1 MVIDK
6 TYTHSDFRGQIFMP
20 APVTPF
26 APGGDLM
33 LDAYSEILEWY
44 LGHQADALLIAGN
57 NGEGYALSSDEL
69 RQVTET
75 ALKTVAGRVPIFV
88 HVSRTSNAESI
99 ALARVAADAGAPGIC
114 LMGQPFIHAATKAEI
129 VARFEAVA
137 KAVPLPMLAFNSMHY
152 TQFCLTPDIL
162 SAIADVAP
170 VCAVKNTVTDF
181 DHITTM
187 IAELGD
193 RFPIMWGGATTLITG
208 LLLGS
213 GGFVGTGV
221 EFFGRDCKDQF
232 LAVHDMTPEERTN
245 LALSF
250 GPVTNAVQRL
260 SPPPSGLK
268 VALNMIGL
276 PAGVPREPVQPATPD
291 VEDAIRDVF
300 RRIGILE
307 EHAVKRA

>member
-213 GGFVGTGV
+213 GGFVGEPFRLTVSSSSVNTTGPAAL
-221 EFFGRDCKDQF
+221 R
-232 LAVHDMTPEERTN
+232 AVRPSSTTWAWKRR
-245 LALSF
+245 SVS
-250 GPVTNAVQRL
+250 GP
-260 SPPPSGLK
+260 
-268 VALNMIGL
+268 
-276 PAGVPREPVQPATPD
+276 
-291 VEDAIRDVF
+291 IRSLRSAFV
-300 RRIGILE
+300 
-307 EHAVKRA
+307 HVKGAAKCDT